1 MQHRRP
7 RNSLAAAA
15 LAAVAGAATAADA
28 LPWLEPCRVGGLP
41 HEVRCGVI
49 ARPLDPARPEGR
61 RINLHVLVV
70 PSTAPHRLDD
80 PVFFFAGGPGQS
92 AIALAPRVMPW
103 FARLAR
109 RRDIVFIDQRGTGRS
124 APLECARDDALP
136 LAERIDVG
144 RSIARLR
151 DCRRRLEALPYGDLR
166 QFTTPVAAA
175 DAEAVRAALG
185 VQQMN
190 LVGVSYGTRVAL
202 EVLRQF
208 PGRVR
213 RVVLDGVA
221 PPDMALPQSQAA
233 DAQAALDA
241 VFAHCDADAACR
253 ARHPALAAR
262 WSDWLDGLPREA
274 TVVDPVSGV
283 PTRVTLSRDAVAAA
297 VRAPLYA
304 PPLAAALP
312 FAIGEALDGRATPL
326 VGLGGSL
333 GGGGRAGEV
342 AQGMHFAVTC
352 AEDAARLAAEE
363 PPGLGATF
371 LRPYRE
377 VCADWPRA
385 ELPPGFRGV
394 PRSAAPVLAF
404 SGTLDPV
411 TPPRH
416 GERVVRALGDA
427 RAGGRARHVVVPN
440 AGHGVLG
447 VGCASELMQRFV
459 AAETQAEALALD
471 AACLMRLPRPP
482 AFEPPRPAPIADGPR

>member
-1 MQHRRP
+1 MHRRRLRLP
-7 RNSLAAAA
+7 LAAAT
-15 LAAVAGAATAADA
+15 LAVASGAAPAADA
-28 LPWLEPCRVGGLP
+28 SPWLRPCRVGGLP
-41 HEVRCGVI
+41 HEVRCGIVE
-49 ARPLDPARPEGR
+49 RPLDPARPEGR
-61 RINLHVLVV
+61 RIDLHVLVV

-136 LAERIDVG
+136 LAERIDVD

-175 DAEAVRAALG
+175 DADAVRAALG
-185 VQQMN
+185 AQQVN
-190 LVGVSYGTRVAL
+190 LVGASYGTRVAL

-208 PGRVR
+208 PAHVR
-213 RVVLDGVA
+213 RVVIDGVA
-221 PPDMALPQSQAA
+221 PPDMALPESQAA
-233 DAQAALDA
+233 DAQTVLDA
-241 VFAHCDADAACR
+241 LFADCDADPACR
-253 ARHPALAAR
+253 ARHPSLAAR
-262 WSDWLDGLPREA
+262 WSAWLDGLPREV
-274 TVVDPVSGV
+274 TVVDPVSGA
-283 PTRVTLSRDAVAAA
+283 PTRVSLSRDAVAAA

-304 PPLAAALP
+304 PSFAAALP

-326 VGLGGSL
+326 VGLAGSL
-333 GGGGRAGEV
+333 GGGSRAGEV

-352 AEDAARLAAEE
+352 AEDAARPGAAE
-363 PPGLGATF
+363 PPGLGAAF
-371 LRPYRE
+371 VRPYRE

-385 ELPPGFRGV
+385 ELPPGFRGM
-394 PRSAAPVLAF
+394 PPSAAPVLAF

-416 GERVVRALGDA
+416 GERVVQALGDV
-427 RAGGRARHVVVPN
+427 RQGGRARHVVVPN

-447 VGCASELMQRFV
+447 VGCASELMQHFV
-459 AAETQAEALALD
+459 AAATQAEALALD
-471 AACLMRLPRPP
+471 ATCLKRLPRPP
-482 AFEPPRPAPIADGPR
+482 AFEPPRPSTTTEGFR